1 MISCSAGGGGD
12 CGRKRQKPSIAF
24 KPTAIDHGPDAFDA
38 SSGGAAAAANCSAA
52 QAAGSGW
59 GGASKKS
66 SVETG
71 WGRLSAAAVSAPAA
85 ASAADVGGCCQSVLN
100 ATSTASDTTATRP
113 ILIDDGRANA
123 HRCEAVS
130 KSEGKGWG
138 GVLRSKSSGNSGW
151 VHTAAANKDS
161 FGWGKANNSNLTVGH
176 DAISSASQEACV
188 LTTAVASKERAVE
201 GNDVVGDTA
210 GTATATNSLRSIAV
224 WHEEM
229 LAIALASAERV
240 RGLKRS
246 SLFCSATVDK
256 DCIVVSSSPNPSQG
270 LTRPL

>member
-12 CGRKRQKPSIAF
+12 CGRKRQKPSVAF
-24 KPTAIDHGPDAFDA
+24 KPTVMDHGPDAFD
-38 SSGGAAAAANCSAA
+38 SCSGGAAAAANCSAV
-52 QAAGSGW
+52 QAPGSGW

-71 WGRLSAAAVSAPAA
+71 WGCLSAAAVSAPAA
-85 ASAADVGGCCQSVLN
+85 AAAADVGECCQSVIN

-113 ILIDDGRANA
+113 MLIDDGRANA
-123 HRCEAVS
+123 HRGEAVS

-151 VHTAAANKDS
+151 VHSAAANKDS
-161 FGWGKANNSNLTVGH
+161 SGWGKANSNLTSVM
-176 DAISSASQEACV
+176 
-188 LTTAVASKERAVE
+188 TTAVANKERAVE
-201 GNDVVGDTA
+201 GNDVVGDAA
-210 GTATATNSLRSIAV
+210 GTATATNSLRSIAA

-246 SLFCSATVDK
+246 SLSCSATVDK